1 MDNAQR
7 TALLRDIER
16 YAKSDL
22 YGAARLC
29 KDHLHKDANLRLP
42 TAVMA
47 ADRIGKH
54 FEERIREARRPVELY
69 GEQDRQIRQPEDG
82 REYKGP
88 IVGTTPN
95 CLIQRDNETG
105 DLIVHARNTLNRS
118 FEMTGNEE
126 ALAISY
132 PFKAVGGVAWCA
144 TLTMV
149 SKPSW
154 ASSMRTRT
162 TRPAEARRP
171 VELYGEQDRQIRQ
184 PEDGR
189 EYKGPIVG
197 TT

>member
-1 MDNAQR
+1 MKKEEINALARRLEDVSKMSNAER
-7 TALLRDIER
+7 TALLREVER
-16 YAKSDL
+16 YAKTDL

-29 KDHLHKDANLRLP
+29 KDHLQKGADLRLP

-95 CLIQRDNETG
+95 CLIQRDLETG

-118 FEMTGNEE
+118 FEMNGNEE

-132 PFKAVGGVAWCA
+132 PFKAVGGVG
-144 TLTMV
+144 LV
-149 SKPSW
+149 
-154 ASSMRTRT
+154 R
-162 TRPAEARRP
+162 EADPDKQTGLAVQHHHAHQQAHQRDHNEMGHAR
-171 VELYGEQDRQIRQ
+171 
-184 PEDGR
+184 
-189 EYKGPIVG
+189 
-197 TT
+197 

>member
-1 MDNAQR
+1 MQKAQINELASRLEEVGRMDNAQR
-7 TALLRDIER
+7 AALLRDIER
-16 YAKSDL
+16 YAKGDL

-54 FEERIREARRPVELY
+54 FEERVREARRPVELY

-132 PFKAVGGVAWCA
+132 PFKAVGGVGLVRDADHGKQA
-144 TLTMV
+144 DLGVDHQHSHQQGRQRESNLEM
-149 SKPSW
+149 
-154 ASSMRTRT
+154 
-162 TRPAEARRP
+162 EHAR
-171 VELYGEQDRQIRQ
+171 
-184 PEDGR
+184 
-189 EYKGPIVG
+189 
-197 TT
+197 

>member
-1 MDNAQR
+1 MQKAQINELARRLEDAGRMSNAER

-42 TAVMA
+42 TPVLA

-118 FEMTGNEE
+118 FEMTGQEE

-132 PFKAVGGVAWCA
+132 PFKAVGGVGLVRDADHG
-144 TLTMV
+144 
-149 SKPSW
+149 KQ
-154 ASSMRTRT
+154 
-162 TRPAEARRP
+162 AEMGMDHQHTHQSAR
-171 VELYGEQDRQIRQ
+171 Q
-184 PEDGR
+184 R
-189 EYKGPIVG
+189 ESNLDMGHAR
-197 TT
+197 

>member
-1 MDNAQR
+1 MNKEEINVLARRLEGVSKMSNAER
-7 TALLRDIER
+7 TALLREIDR
-16 YAKSDL
+16 YAKTDL

-29 KDHLHKDANLRLP
+29 KDHLEKGSDLRLP

-54 FEERIREARRPVELY
+54 FEERIRDVRRPVELY

-95 CLIQRDNETG
+95 CLIQHDAETG

-118 FEMTGNEE
+118 FEMNGNEE

-132 PFKAVGGVAWCA
+132 PFKAVGGVGLVRDADHDKQTGLA
-144 TLTMV
+144 
-149 SKPSW
+149 
-154 ASSMRTRT
+154 
-162 TRPAEARRP
+162 
-171 VELYGEQDRQIRQ
+171 VEHVHSHQQALQRNHNEMGHVR
-184 PEDGR
+184 
-189 EYKGPIVG
+189 
-197 TT
+197 